1 MVGRTFNGRYRI
13 TERIGI
19 GGMAEV
25 YRAQDNVLGRVVAVK
40 VMLPQ
45 YAEDADFTRR
55 FRQEAS
61 AAANLQS
68 PYIVNVYDWGQ
79 DEGTYYIVMEYVR
92 GSDLKT
98 AINERGAISQRKV
111 AQIGSQVCQALS
123 VAHHLDIIHRD
134 IKPQNIMIQPD
145 GNIKVMDFGIAR
157 AKNAVKAQTSSVL
170 GTAHYISPEQAQGKE
185 LTAASDMYSLGIVMY
200 EAVTG
205 HLPFDGPDAVSVAMK
220 QVKEQPLPPSHWVP
234 DIDPNLEHIIM
245 KAMEKDPR
253 KRFSTALE
261 MRQVLTDYLAG
272 RLGNRFSNAR
282 TQQLN
287 TQSAP
292 AGAYVPAGTTSVM
305 PAVAAENGTS
315 NGAKSKNYRNDS
327 GKKKKMSGKKKAL
340 IAILILLLAAGIGYA
355 IWAAVNASNTTIPD
369 VSGQTL
375 ENAEQTLTDAGYSI
389 GSTTEVYSTSVD
401 KGKVVS
407 TDPQA
412 GQTAE
417 KGTRVNITVSKG
429 TEQVTVPNV
438 VGKSE
443 TKAIAALSAD
453 GLTAKAGDS
462 EYSDTVAKGH
472 VISTD
477 PSANTIVNKGSEVTY
492 VLSLGPE
499 QVDVPD
505 VTGKSESEATSIL
518 QSAGFTVT
526 TTEQSSSSVDEG
538 DVISQSVTGQA
549 DKGSTINLVI
559 STGSN
564 EVPDVTGMTVS
575 RARSVLQSAGYR
587 VSVSG
592 SGYSNSDTVS
602 SYYPTTAEQGDTIT
616 LTVNTSTDNTSS
628 SSSSSSTS
636 KSKSSSSS
644 SKYSNTGR
652 VATRPGHA
660 SVAQG
665 IEHRSPKAGVDGSNP
680 PGGTR

>member
-1 MVGRTFNGRYRI
+1 MAGNMVGRTFNGRYRI

-98 AINERGAISQRKV
+98 AISERGAISERKV

-157 AKNAVKAQTSSVL
+157 AKNAVKEQTSSVL
-170 GTAHYISPEQAQGKE
+170 GTAHYISPEQAQGKD
-185 LTAASDMYSLGIVMY
+185 LTAASDIYSLGIVMY

-220 QVKEQPLPPSHWVP
+220 QVKEQPLPPHHWVP
-234 DIDPNLEHIIM
+234 DIDPNLEHIIL

-253 KRFSTALE
+253 KRFATALE
-261 MRQVLTDYLAG
+261 MRQVLADYLAG
-272 RLGNRFSNAR
+272 RMGSRFNNAR

-287 TQSAP
+287 NQTSP
-292 AGAYVPAGTTSVM
+292 ISSYIPTSTTSVM
-305 PAVAAENGTS
+305 PSIATEEATGTAPANKNFRADSEKTPES
-315 NGAKSKNYRNDS
+315 N
-327 GKKKKMSGKKKAL
+327 GKKKLL
-340 IAILILLLAAGIGYA
+340 IGLLVLLLLAGVGFAV
-355 IWAAVNASNTTIPD
+355 WASVNANSSRIPD

-375 ENAEQTLTDAGYSI
+375 DQAKKMLTDSGYSI
-389 GSTTEVYSTSVD
+389 GNTTEIYSTTVE

-412 GQTAE
+412 GQAAD

-429 TEQVTVPNV
+429 TEQVAVPNV

-443 TKAIAALSAD
+443 KKAIDALTAN
-453 GLTAKAGDS
+453 GLTATAG
-462 EYSDTVAKGH
+462 EAQHSDDVPKGH

-477 PSANTIVNKGSEVTY
+477 PGANTIVNKGSTVTY

-505 VTGKSESEATSIL
+505 VTGKTESEATSIL
-518 QSAGFTVT
+518 QDKGFTVT
-526 TTEQSSSSVDEG
+526 TSKQDSSDVDEG
-538 DVISQSVTGQA
+538 KVISQSVTGKA
-549 DKGSTINLVI
+549 NKGSTINLVI
-559 STGSN
+559 STGSK
-564 EVPDVTGMTVS
+564 EVPDVTGMTV
-575 RARSVLQSAGYR
+575 ADAMATLKAAGYR
-587 VSVSG
+587 VTVASDN
-592 SGYSNSDTVS
+592 YSNTDIVK
-602 SYYPTTAEQGDTIT
+602 SYYPAKADKGDTVT
-616 LTVNTSTDNTSS
+616 LVLDQSNPSGSTSS
-628 SSSSSSTS
+628 SS
-636 KSKSSSSS
+636 KQGD
-644 SKYSNTGR
+644 SNGN
-652 VATRPGHA
+652 
-660 SVAQG
+660 S
-665 IEHRSPKAGVDGSNP
+665 
-680 PGGTR
+680 

>member
-98 AINERGAISQRKV
+98 AIQERGAISERKV

-157 AKNAVKAQTSSVL
+157 AKNSMKAQTSSVL

-185 LTAASDMYSLGIVMY
+185 LTAASDIYSLGIVMY

-220 QVKEQPLPPSHWVP
+220 QVKETPEPPSHWVP
-234 DIDPNLEHIIM
+234 DIDPNLENIIM
-245 KAMEKDPR
+245 KAMEKDPNR
-253 KRFSTALE
+253 RFSTALE

-272 RLGNRFSNAR
+272 RLGNRFSEAR
-282 TQQLN
+282 TQQMN
-287 TQSAP
+287 TASAP
-292 AGAYVPAGTTSVM
+292 AGAYVPAGAGTTKVM
-305 PAVAAENGTS
+305 NAVKDDSQPAAAHKTDFR
-315 NGAKSKNYRNDS
+315 ADS
-327 GKKKKMSGKKKAL
+327 GKKQKMSGKKKAL
-340 IAILILLLAAGIGYA
+340 IVLLLLLIAAAIGYA
-355 IWAAVNASNTTIPD
+355 AWAMTNAHTVPD
-369 VSGQTL
+369 VTGKELTA
-375 ENAEQTLTDAGYSI
+375 AEQTLSNDGYAI
-389 GSTTEVYSTSVD
+389 GTVTEVYSSTVE

-412 GQTAE
+412 GTQADQ
-417 KGTRVNITVSKG
+417 GTRVNINVSKG
-429 TEQVTVPNV
+429 TEQVNVPDV
-438 VGKSE
+438 TGKSE
-443 TKAIAALSAD
+443 AKAVAALTAA
-453 GLTAKAGDS
+453 GLTATAGDS
-462 EYSDTVAKGH
+462 ENSDTVAKGKI
-472 VISTD
+472 ISTD
-477 PSANTIVNKGSEVTY
+477 PSANTLVDKGSKVTY
-492 VLSLGPE
+492 VVSLGPE
-499 QVDVPD
+499 QNSVPDVTGQSQSSASSALQNAGFEVNVTTASSDSVSKGNVISQDPSGGSQADKGSTVTIVVSSGPDEVDVPD
-505 VTGKSESEATSIL
+505 VTGMSVKSASSAL
-518 QSAGFTVT
+518 RSAGFKV
-526 TTEQSSSSVDEG
+526 S
-538 DVISQSVTGQA
+538 A
-549 DKGSTINLVI
+549 DN
-559 STGSN
+559 SN
-564 EVPDVTGMTVS
+564 G
-575 RARSVLQSAGYR
+575 
-587 VSVSG
+587 
-592 SGYSNSDTVS
+592 TVS
-602 SYYPTTAEQGDTIT
+602 SYYPTSAAKGDTIY
-616 LTVNTSTDNTSS
+616 LTVEQSSSSSSDNSS
-628 SSSSSSTS
+628 SSSSSSS
-636 KSKSSSSS
+636 SSKSSKSSDS
-644 SKYSNTGR
+644 DK
-652 VATRPGHA
+652 
-660 SVAQG
+660 
-665 IEHRSPKAGVDGSNP
+665 
-680 PGGTR
+680 